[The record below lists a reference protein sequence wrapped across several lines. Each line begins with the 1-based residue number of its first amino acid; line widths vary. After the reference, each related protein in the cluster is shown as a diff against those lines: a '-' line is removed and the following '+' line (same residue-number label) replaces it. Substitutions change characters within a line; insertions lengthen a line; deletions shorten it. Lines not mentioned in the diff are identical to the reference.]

1 MLIINEAALD
11 RFRAGRSCEWCRKPA
26 PTDPHHLSAKGM
38 ASSKRL
44 DIAINLCSLCRR
56 CHSDLHAGAIGPY
69 DLLAI
74 VAQRENTRQDY
85 ITEAIYVLNRLPK
98 SPTVADLAKEQ
109 RRIKPETWALVLGAL
124 WDAGL
129 VVVAA

>member
-1 MLIINEAALD
+1 MLIINEATLD
-11 RFRAGRSCEWCRKPA
+11 IFRSAGRCSWCRKYG

-85 ITEAIYVLNRLPK
+85 ITEAVWTLNRLPK
-98 SPTVADLAKEQ
+98 RPTVADLAKE
-109 RRIKPETWALVLGAL
+109 RRQIKPEAWALVLGAL